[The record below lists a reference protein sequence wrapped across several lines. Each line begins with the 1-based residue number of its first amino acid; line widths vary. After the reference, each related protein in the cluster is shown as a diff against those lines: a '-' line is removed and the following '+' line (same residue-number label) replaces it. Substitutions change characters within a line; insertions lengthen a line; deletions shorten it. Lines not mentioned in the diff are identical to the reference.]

1 MNNSTLTLT
10 IRANVSALQAGLKA
24 AQASVKSFTR
34 ALPYFCFS
42 TIQYNT
48 TVKLPARR
56 PCFL

>member
-34 ALPYFCFS
+34 ARCHISVSVPFNITL
-42 TIQYNT
+42 
-48 TVKLPARR
+48 L
-56 PCFL
+56 